1 MDRRH
6 IPLLKELLLPW
17 RRKEVS
23 MRYPLVLAFAGIVA
37 GCLATAVPARGCEA
51 SHCEEISP
59 GCKQCVIDGGEAGA
73 ACRQVGGCYCVYF
86 QCGVSP
92 LAEAPAKSSDWR
104 GSFEPAGFHESSP
117 PAAGSFAEFLARS

>member
-1 MDRRH
+1 
-6 IPLLKELLLPW
+6 
-17 RRKEVS
+17 
-23 MRYPLVLAFAGIVA
+23 MRYSSALALAGIVA

-92 LAEAPAKSSDWR
+92 AAEAPTKSSDWR
-104 GSFEPAGFHESSP
+104 GSSEPMESRQSSR
-117 PAAGSFAEFLARS
+117 AAVGSFAEFLARS